1 MQAVV
6 VKNGSDDPDNDQKR
20 IIVISVYKQNKNNNI
35 YQGLWFTS
43 NITNLYSLTKTNSW
57 KRYARGLT
65 KRFTLDGEFNS
76 KVHEYKGK
84 DYLGKYSLGKRN
96 EEGLRETLDEF
107 TKRNN

>member
-20 IIVISVYKQNKNNNI
+20 IIVISVSKQNKNNI

-107 TKRNN
+107 SKRNN